1 MQRIRMSTKALAA
14 LGLAGALAADA
25 SVASAQ
31 TGGGGKPP
39 SPSPSSRPAQ
49 PGKDQPTSEDKTTPK
64 PPEATAP
71 AKTAESRPGPLDVV
85 VQFQGNS
92 AEIDAGV
99 NASLDQLADWLKQD
113 PTRSITIE
121 VHPNDLSRADLDGAI
136 TDERADATKRYLV
149 AQGVVETQ
157 IRVMTSGTSSAP
169 VGPTDRNRRTVFIM
183 TLGTGVA
190 TGTPPPAEQHVAA
203 PPVEPIPVVEPVPV
217 PEREPERAHL
227 LTPFGMAVTIGGG
240 AMGFLDGEA
249 RDLAGVGGA
258 WEARLTVGTRTPLA
272 FEAAYVGSAQGIDAL
287 GLDRS
292 AVLLGSTVEGDLRLN
307 FTTTFLQPYIF
318 GGIGY
323 THYDVINEDFNTSS
337 VNDSES
343 MGEIPFGAGLGFQ
356 WRGLLF
362 DVRGTMRAAFNDDLV
377 NEPGTEDDPLN
388 ENDTQ
393 TDLDT
398 WTAAARVGWE
408 F

>member
-1 MQRIRMSTKALAA
+1 MSTKALAA

-31 TGGGGKPP
+31 TGGRGNQ
-39 SPSPSSRPAQ
+39 PSSPKAQ
-49 PGKDQPTSEDKTTPK
+49 PAPTQPSEDRTAPK
-64 PPEATAP
+64 PPAATAP
-71 AKTAESRPGPLDVV
+71 AKIGEARPGPLDVV

-92 AEIDAGV
+92 AEIDAGA
-99 NASLDQLADWLKQD
+99 NAALDQTADWLKQD

-121 VHPNDLSRADLDGAI
+121 VHPNDLARADLDGAI
-136 TDERADATKRYLV
+136 TDERADATRRYLV
-149 AQGVVETQ
+149 AQGVAETQ
-157 IRVMTSGTSSAP
+157 IRVMTTSSASAT
-169 VGPTDRNRRTVFIM
+169 VTPTDRNRRTVFIM
-183 TLGTGVA
+183 TLGAGVA
-190 TGTPPPAEQHVAA
+190 VAGAPAPEPVVAA
-203 PPVEPIPVVEPVPV
+203 PVEPAPLVEPVAIPV
-217 PEREPERAHL
+217 TEPETAHL
-227 LTPFGMAVTIGGG
+227 LTPFGMAVTVGGG

-258 WEARLTVGTRTPLA
+258 WEARLTVGTRSPLA
-272 FEAAYVGSAQGIDAL
+272 FEAAYVGSAQDVDAL
-287 GLDRS
+287 GLDNS

-307 FTTTFLQPYIF
+307 FTTTTFVQPYIF

-323 THYDVINEDFNTSS
+323 THFDIINENFNTSS

-343 MGEIPFGAGLGFQ
+343 MGSIPVGAGLGFQ

-362 DVRGTMRAAFNDDLV
+362 DMRGTLRPAFNDDLV
-377 NEPGTEDDPLN
+377 AEPGIEDDPLN